1 MMNPS
6 MVTENIQIFFLS
18 HFISKGLFEV
28 FEKPAL
34 THILLA

>member
-1 MMNPS
+1 
-6 MVTENIQIFFLS
+6 MVTENIQLYIFLS